1 VRARTR
7 HAAAP
12 APEPSWRAAGAGIEL
27 QSFSGPR
34 DPAAGAARAQAVDDA
49 AETLRRLELAR
60 PRLSLARIYPLPD
73 PAVLWRPCRTGSFMI
88 RTAAQLRTLC
98 PGPRGRRARRRGGAP
113 PRRRRAGCP
122 RLPRDKRTTVAGC
135 CWAARG
141 ARTPRARRSR
151 RRSCRPSSGGGRW
164 AWTASR
170 PLLAR
175 AGGWAWRPWQG
186 TRSTTGAPGGEP
198 CGERRLAR
206 QSRRPSFLHRSALL
220 GGGKATRDDARA
232 RLRAVCGARALSV
245 APRAPKWANFT
256 HSLAPWTSPRRSHKR
271 PERVA

>member
-1 VRARTR
+1 MSENLPLPARARARARAAYTPRPPGVRARTR

-151 RRSCRPSSGGGRW
+151 RRSCRPSSGGALGMDGLSP
-164 AWTASR
+164 AAR
-170 PLLAR
+170 PGGGLGVAPVAGYTQYDGG
-175 AGGWAWRPWQG
+175 AGGGAVRRAQIGAAVTATVVPAPVGATGGWQG
-186 TRSTTGAPGGEP
+186 H
-198 CGERRLAR
+198 AR
-206 QSRRPSFLHRSALL
+206 
-220 GGGKATRDDARA
+220 
-232 RLRAVCGARALSV
+232 
-245 APRAPKWANFT
+245 
-256 HSLAPWTSPRRSHKR
+256 
-271 PERVA
+271 